1 MIRLR
6 PLVLSVALMAVP
18 LSARCELR
26 AVLVGVSDYL
36 TLDADLKGPGNDVR
50 LMAEVLAGRGIA
62 AAEMTVLTSDASGL
76 PAGVAHGVPTK
87 VAIMTALEDV
97 AARALPGDTVV
108 FYFSGHGGQAPDK
121 SGDEGGGFDEIFL
134 PADAAGWN
142 GATGAVE
149 NAILDDELQIW
160 AQALLARGVK
170 LVGLID
176 ACHADTGFRGTP
188 AGVARGLS
196 MQDLA
201 IPEAASPAS
210 AAPIPPLQGDFVFL
224 YSSQSDQRSFE
235 YPLGDSGLWQG
246 EFTLRLAEVLRRT
259 PDAAWAQVLAA
270 TAAAMVRG
278 AAAQSP
284 AGEGPLLA
292 ARVFGTPAPTRFAV
306 QAGVVQ
312 AGLLQGLHPGDLL
325 GLFADPAGGAALAE
339 LTLANI
345 DARSTALPPNLPPNL
360 PAAAWAE
367 VLAPAP
373 PQPLR
378 LGEAQRLDPGDGFD
392 YTAWAAA
399 LPAPEPQP
407 DLLPILMQ
415 GGLALAAPDTPPG
428 LAPRITPQDG
438 EDKAM
443 AVARVLEQAS
453 HALRLRQMFAALAG
467 RSLTG
472 KPALMLDWQ
481 RKAAPDCI
489 PAGPV
494 EAVDPAAGVQPC
506 DQLWV
511 SFKNTSG
518 RDLDV
523 SLLYFNADFS
533 ITPLWPRQSLSN
545 RLAPGETGRAGLR
558 IDPGS
563 IAAVEDL
570 LVLAVPVAPGAQRV
584 DLAGLA
590 DPGAA
595 RAGDWFSAQL
605 NDDPTRGFSTKPP
618 ELMMLRQLVRIMP
631 APQGG

>member
-6 PLVLSVALMAVP
+6 PLVLLAALMAAP
-18 LSARCELR
+18 LPAQSELR

-76 PAGVAHGVPTK
+76 PVGVAHGLPSK
-87 VAIMTALEDV
+87 AAIIAALEDV

-108 FYFSGHGGQAPDK
+108 FYFSGHGGQAPDQ

-142 GATGAVE
+142 GTTGAVE

-160 AQALLARGVK
+160 AQSLLARGVK

-176 ACHADTGFRGTP
+176 ACHADTGFRGST

-201 IPEAASPAS
+201 IPETAS
-210 AAPIPPLQGDFVFL
+210 AGSGAPMPPLQGDFVFL

-246 EFTLRLAEVLRRT
+246 EFTLRLAEVLRRS
-259 PDAAWAQVLAA
+259 PDAAWSQVLAA
-270 TAAAMVRG
+270 TSAAMVQG

-284 AGEGPLLA
+284 AGEGPLLTA
-292 ARVFGTPAPTRFAV
+292 GVFGTPAPARFAV

-312 AGLLQGLHPGDLL
+312 AGLLQGLQPGDLL

-339 LTLANI
+339 VTLANI
-345 DARSTALPPNLPPNL
+345 GARSTPLPPNL

-392 YTAWAAA
+392 YSAWRAA
-399 LPAPEPQP
+399 LPPAEPQP

-415 GGLALAAPDTPPG
+415 GGLALAAPDSPPG
-428 LAPRITPQDG
+428 LAPRILPQDG

-453 HALRLRQMFAALAG
+453 HALRLRRMFAALAG

-472 KPALMLDWQ
+472 KPALTLDWQ
-481 RKAAPDCI
+481 RKAAPGCGLPG
-489 PAGPV
+489 PA

-511 SFKNTSG
+511 SFTNTSG

-533 ITPLWPRQSLSN
+533 ITPLWPRQGLSN

-558 IDPGS
+558 IDPTS
-563 IAAVEDL
+563 PATQEDL
-570 LVLAVPVAPGAQRV
+570 LVLAVPVIPGAQRV
-584 DLAGLA
+584 DLTGLA

-605 NDDPTRGFSTKPP
+605 NGDPTRGFSTKPP
-618 ELMMLRQLVRIMP
+618 NLTMLRQLVRIMP

>member
-6 PLVLSVALMAVP
+6 PLVLSAALMAVP
-18 LSARCELR
+18 LPARCELR

-50 LMAEVLAGRGIA
+50 LMAEVLTGRGIA
-62 AAEMTVLTSDASGL
+62 APEMTVLTSDASGL
-76 PAGVAHGVPTK
+76 PAGVAHGLPTK
-87 VAIMTALEDV
+87 AAILTALGDV

-108 FYFSGHGGQAPDK
+108 FYFSGHGGQAPDQ

-142 GATGAVE
+142 GTTGAVE
-149 NAILDDELQIW
+149 NAILDDELQAW
-160 AQALLARGVK
+160 AQALLTRGVK

-176 ACHADTGFRGTP
+176 ACHADTGFRGSP

-196 MQDLA
+196 PQDLA
-201 IPEAASPAS
+201 IPETASPAS

-246 EFTLRLAEVLRRT
+246 EFTLRLAEVLRSA
-259 PDAAWAQVLAA
+259 PDAAWSQVLAA
-270 TAAAMVRG
+270 TAAAMVQG

-292 ARVFGTPAPTRFAV
+292 ASVFGSPAPKRFAV
-306 QAGVVQ
+306 QAGVLQ
-312 AGLLQGLHPGDLL
+312 AGLLQGLHPGDQLRL
-325 GLFADPAGGAALAE
+325 YDAPAGGAALAE
-339 LTLANI
+339 VTLSNI
-345 DARSTALPPNLPPNL
+345 GARSTPL
-360 PAAAWAE
+360 PADLPAVGWAE
-367 VLAPAP
+367 LLAPAP
-373 PQPLR
+373 PKPLR
-378 LGEAQRLDPGDGFD
+378 LGAAQRLDQGDGFD
-392 YTAWAAA
+392 YTDWAVA

-407 DLLPILMQ
+407 DLLPILFQ
-415 GGLALAAPDTPPG
+415 GGLALAAPDTSPD

-438 EDKAM
+438 EDKAT
-443 AVARVLEQAS
+443 AVARVLEQAN
-453 HALRLRQMFAALAG
+453 HTLRLRQMFAALAG

-472 KPALMLDWQ
+472 KPALTLAWQ
-481 RKAAPDCI
+481 RKPAPDCI

-494 EAVDPAAGVQPC
+494 EAIDPAAGVQPC

-533 ITPLWPRQSLSN
+533 ITPLWPRQGLSN

-563 IAAVEDL
+563 VAAVEDL
-570 LVLAVPVAPGAQRV
+570 LVLAVPVKPGDARI
-584 DLAGLA
+584 DLTGLA
-590 DPGAA
+590 EPGPA
-595 RAGDWFSAQL
+595 RAGNWFSAQL
-605 NDDPTRGFSTKPP
+605 NGDATRGFSTKPP
-618 ELMMLRQLVRIMP
+618 ALTMLRQLVRVLP
-631 APQGG
+631 AQQGG